1 MGALS
6 RWAVRKPWMAL
17 AAYAVLAIVIVT
29 LGTVWKG
36 TLNDSFSLPDTES
49 KTATDLLTTAG
60 GQASAA
66 TASTAT
72 IIWKPA
78 SGSAVDAA
86 TAAAVVPMLT
96 NFSTQPGVGC
106 VTNPFANAAQ
116 GQVLAA
122 QTAALHGL
130 FEDFAVLT
138 DEIGEAET
146 GDTAADDGY

>member
-86 TAAAVVPMLT
+86 TVHSLHLENSVFDF
-96 NFSTQPGVGC
+96 NFVSRNWDATKCAHQESGDGFVSAIVWHFDGHLSKLIW
-106 VTNPFANAAQ
+106 ANHARKQ
-116 GQVLAA
+116 
-122 QTAALHGL
+122 HR
-130 FEDFAVLT
+130 
-138 DEIGEAET
+138 
-146 GDTAADDGY
+146 